1 MKIGV
6 VGNGFVGGAL
16 SRAFVENY
24 ELFVYDKVENRSPHS
39 LTETIESDI
48 VFVCLPTPMKDIEGA
63 EANLSIIHDFF
74 DEVEKL
80 TKFENDTV
88 YVIKSTVP
96 IGTTRSLRER
106 YTTENIIH
114 SPEFLTARCA
124 NIDLLTAARHVIG
137 GSSSDST
144 QVKKVLELYEERFPG
159 SRILT
164 MNSDESEFV
173 KYACNCFFAT
183 KVIFFNELKLLS
195 ENMEVELDWDLMM
208 KGIISDGRIGQS
220 HHKVPG
226 PDGSYGFGGTCFP
239 KDLNAFIDTF
249 EQNGM
254 QANLLKAVWERN
266 KEIRT
271 TWDWV
276 NNKSAVM
283 QEETK

>member
-39 LTETIESDI
+39 LSETIETDI

-63 EANLSIIHDFF
+63 EANLSIIHEFF
-74 DEVEKL
+74 DEVEQL
-80 TKFENDTV
+80 TKFENGTV

-96 IGTTRSLRER
+96 IGTTSSLREK
-106 YTTENIIH
+106 YKTENIIH

-137 GSSSDST
+137 GSSPDSE

-164 MNSDESEFV
+164 MSSDESEFV

-183 KVIFFNELKLLS
+183 KVIFFNELKLLC
-195 ENMEVELDWDLMM
+195 ENMDLDWDLMM

-220 HHKVPG
+220 HHRVPG
-226 PDGSYGFGGTCFP
+226 PDGGYGFGGTCFP

-249 EQNGM
+249 EKNGM
-254 QANLLKAVWERN
+254 EANLLKAVWERN

-271 TWDWV
+271 TWDWIH
-276 NNKSAVM
+276 NKSAVM
-283 QEETK
+283 QEETQ